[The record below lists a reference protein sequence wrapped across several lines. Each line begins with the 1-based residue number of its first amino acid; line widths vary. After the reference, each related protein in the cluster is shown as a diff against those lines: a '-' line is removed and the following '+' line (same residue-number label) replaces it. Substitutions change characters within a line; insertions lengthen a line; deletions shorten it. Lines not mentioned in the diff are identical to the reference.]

1 MLEEVG
7 ALCDEIRGIE
17 ALKRGDETAE
27 IHVCIENMRKETEK
41 EKEKR
46 CGPELHRAKP
56 LAVEPNA
63 SRIALG
69 WTVRRRRWRRRR
81 TSSLIASSAS
91 GGRSWTT
98 KSNNAWESRA
108 AKRAMKRPRGEEGE
122 VKERPRCRGK
132 EMPRCRDALYN
143 PISLFPHGVL
153 CEAIADVRAH
163 LATGRTSSIYH
174 GCCCCTYSSTMQEHC
189 HLWPLQVSG
198 QGLCVSSP
206 YTTATDP
213 RRQCTCLRAPW
224 CCGSGRRQR
233 QRQRTGHV

>member
-108 AKRAMKRPRGEEGE
+108 AKRAIKRPRERGEGGGEGE
-122 VKERPRCRGK
+122 A
-132 EMPRCRDALYN
+132 EMPRGELSRGRDAEGELSRGRDAEVRKCRDAEM
-143 PISLFPHGVL
+143 PKCS
-153 CEAIADVRAH
+153 
-163 LATGRTSSIYH
+163 
-174 GCCCCTYSSTMQEHC
+174 
-189 HLWPLQVSG
+189 
-198 QGLCVSSP
+198 
-206 YTTATDP
+206 
-213 RRQCTCLRAPW
+213 
-224 CCGSGRRQR
+224 
-233 QRQRTGHV
+233 

>member
-41 EKEKR
+41 EKEK
-46 CGPELHRAKP
+46 PELHRAKP

-108 AKRAMKRPRGEEGE
+108 AKRAMKRPRERGEGRLRRGRDAEGE
-122 VKERPRCRGK
+122 GRG
-132 EMPRCRDALYN
+132 D
-143 PISLFPHGVL
+143 
-153 CEAIADVRAH
+153 
-163 LATGRTSSIYH
+163 
-174 GCCCCTYSSTMQEHC
+174 
-189 HLWPLQVSG
+189 
-198 QGLCVSSP
+198 
-206 YTTATDP
+206 
-213 RRQCTCLRAPW
+213 
-224 CCGSGRRQR
+224 
-233 QRQRTGHV
+233 